1 VVRLLIPLLAFAA
14 TATAQDAGNFRVE
27 LTLSGWFASLRGD
40 LQAGGLP
47 VDLDSDL
54 ALEDRWTFFGRL
66 VLKPARK
73 HRILMEGA
81 PYRFE
86 GRNTLQRT
94 IVYAG
99 RTYTISEDVAST
111 AELTYVFGG
120 YQYDFLS
127 GPAGHLGIQG
137 GVAYVDAAG
146 EIRSVTRDIA
156 GRHEE
161 RFPIPLAGVEGRVFV
176 VPGRVSISGELKG
189 MTLGPYGRFIQGS
202 VDAGVT
208 LGPVT
213 FLAGYKILDSDVH
226 EEEGGSGVRPRISGP
241 IFSIQLRR

>member
-1 VVRLLIPLLAFAA
+1 MRLVIIVVLF
-14 TATAQDAGNFRVE
+14 TAVLRAQDAEHFRVE
-27 LTLSGWFASLRGD
+27 LTLSGWATSVEGD
-40 LQAGGLP
+40 VQAGGLP
-47 VDLDSDL
+47 VDLESDL

-66 VLKPARK
+66 VLKPARR
-73 HRILMEGA
+73 HRVIIEGA

-99 RTYTISEDVAST
+99 RTYTISEDVASS

-127 GPAGHLGIQG
+127 RPTGHLGIQG
-137 GVAYVDAAG
+137 GVAYVDAVG
-146 EIRSVTRDIA
+146 EISSITRAIT
-156 GRHEE
+156 GRHQE
-161 RFPIPLAGVEGRVFV
+161 RFPIPLAGIEGRGFI
-176 VPGRVSISGELKG
+176 VPGRVSISGEIRG
-189 MTLGPYGRFIQGS
+189 MTLGPFGRFIQGG

-213 FLAGYKILDSDVH
+213 FMAGYKVLDSDVH

-241 IFSIQLRR
+241 VFSIQFRR